1 MVLGID
7 TRKFDE
13 GQRNALAAFKK
24 TREGAADFAKDLEN
38 QGAKLADMFGIIKKG
53 ALGIVGAFVGG
64 EAAAFIN
71 TIAAMDATTGRMA
84 KTIDTSVENLSTWQG
99 MIRQVGGSAEN
110 ATAAL
115 SAMQDQIEKVR
126 RGEGMFSEGTAFL
139 LNKIG
144 GAQGKS
150 ADTILRQIQ
159 GYLSG
164 EVEGGRM
171 TPAAAATALRSLPG
185 MNQDMVNL
193 MLSSARAFREYE
205 DAARRAG
212 TATKES
218 AEAAQDY
225 QRKTSLLTQS
235 LENLA
240 RYTFP
245 LLTEVVDTITKAFE
259 QDAKDIQA
267 AKSLNPFKSGSW
279 FDRLDKWQ
287 YKLLNGTDRPDNP
300 AFFGGGAAAPA
311 AGGGAGGQSR
321 GDRNNNPGNIE
332 FGPFARAHGATGS
345 DGRFAIFP
353 DKASGESAM
362 ADLLMRN
369 YTGLTLAQ
377 IQQKWVGNADA
388 GYLGS
393 MSSATGL
400 GPGEVPN
407 LSDPAV
413 RAKLIASMARGE
425 GSHLGATAAAASRV
439 NNNRTSS
446 NTTTTTTNIN
456 KIEVNAPNATDAAG
470 IAKEIAPQLKLSALT
485 SPANS
490 GLV

>member
-279 FDRLDKWQ
+279 FDRLDKWR

-300 AFFGGGAAAPA
+300 
-311 AGGGAGGQSR
+311 
-321 GDRNNNPGNIE
+321 
-332 FGPFARAHGATGS
+332 
-345 DGRFAIFP
+345 
-353 DKASGESAM
+353 
-362 ADLLMRN
+362 
-369 YTGLTLAQ
+369 
-377 IQQKWVGNADA
+377 
-388 GYLGS
+388 
-393 MSSATGL
+393 
-400 GPGEVPN
+400 

-413 RAKLIASMARGE
+413 RAKLIAGMARGE